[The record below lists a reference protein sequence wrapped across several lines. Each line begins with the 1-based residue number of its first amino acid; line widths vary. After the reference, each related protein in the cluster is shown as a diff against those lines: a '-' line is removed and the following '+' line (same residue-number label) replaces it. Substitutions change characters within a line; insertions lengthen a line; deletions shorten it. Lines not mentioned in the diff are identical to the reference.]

1 MKKITSID
9 TGFQGNGNHL
19 INEKKNGKKIK
30 EVAALRYSP
39 DKDRAPSIVALGK
52 GEAAEKIIEA
62 AQKSEIPIYEDK
74 ELAHTL
80 NALHIGDEI
89 PPELY
94 EVVAQILVF
103 VSRVDSSYGELYGS
117 NKKR

>member
-1 MKKITSID
+1 ME
-9 TGFQGNGNHL
+9 TG
-19 INEKKNGKKIK
+19 NGKKIK

-39 DKDRAPSIVALGK
+39 EKGKAPSIVALGK
-52 GEAAEKIIEA
+52 GEVAEKILETA
-62 AQKSEIPIYEDK
+62 EKSDVPVYRDTT
-74 ELAHTL
+74 LAHAL

-103 VSRVDSSYGELYGS
+103 VSTVDSSYGELYGS
-117 NKKR
+117 DKKR

>member
-1 MKKITSID
+1 MKGHKCIV
-9 TGFQGNGNHL
+9 
-19 INEKKNGKKIK
+19 EKKYTKKAK
-30 EVAALRYSP
+30 EAAALRYSP
-39 DKDRAPSIVALGK
+39 DKNRAPSIVALGK
-52 GEAAEKIIEA
+52 GEVAERIIET
-62 AQKSEIPIYEDK
+62 AQKSDVPIYEDK
-74 ELAHTL
+74 NLAHTL

-103 VSRVDSSYGELYGS
+103 VSKVDLSYGELYGS